1 MIFIPLLIFDRQ
13 NALPTKFIFLT
24 TPKAFIINQ
33 GKKFCIGVINL
44 KVFVLNGYEYLL
56 GFLIVSASVP
66 ILALTASKLLRP
78 TGGGPERRTTYESGM
93 EPIGGAWIQFN
104 IRYYMFALVFVV
116 FDVETVFLY
125 PWAVAFSS
133 LGLFAFIEALIFIAI
148 LVIALVYAWR
158 KGALEWS

>member
-1 MIFIPLLIFDRQ
+1 M
-13 NALPTKFIFLT
+13 
-24 TPKAFIINQ
+24 
-33 GKKFCIGVINL
+33 
-44 KVFVLNGYEYLL
+44 FVLNGYEYFL
-56 GFLIVSASVP
+56 GFLIVSSAVP
-66 ILALTASKLLRP
+66 VLALTASKVLRP
-78 TGGGPERRTTYESGM
+78 KTGGAERRTTYESGM

-125 PWAVAFSS
+125 PWAVAFNS

-148 LVIALVYAWR
+148 LVVALVYAWR